1 MVEISEEKLDKV
13 LRELADSV
21 RASTITACI
30 KAAEL
35 EKRVPFAGG
44 DDEDAQIAKN
54 EAIDEV
60 ISRLRRL
67 A

>member
-21 RASTITACI
+21 RAATIKACI
-30 KAAEL
+30 NAAEL
-35 EKRVPFAGG
+35 EKRVPYAP
-44 DDEDAQIAKN
+44 DDPQVDKN
-54 EAIDEV
+54 AVIDEV